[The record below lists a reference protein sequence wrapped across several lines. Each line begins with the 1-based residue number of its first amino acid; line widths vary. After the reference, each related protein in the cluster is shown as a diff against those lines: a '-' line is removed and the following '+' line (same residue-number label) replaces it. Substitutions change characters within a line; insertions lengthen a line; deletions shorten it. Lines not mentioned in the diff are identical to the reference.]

1 MTSAR
6 CGYED
11 ILIVAPYNAQVGAI
25 LRELPN
31 ARVGTVDKFQGQE
44 APISIYSMTSSSPE
58 DAPRGMDF
66 LYSRN
71 RLNVATSRARCV
83 AVVVASPAL
92 LSVRARTPKQM
103 RLANALCQFA
113 ELSARTDG
121 SSESTAADQEDA
133 QISALAWIGAAPQR
147 LAPRCDPVIIDW
159 SRSWRWQM
167 NS

>member
-1 MTSAR
+1 MR
-6 CGYED
+6 YED
-11 ILIVAPYNAQVGAI
+11 VLIVAPYNAQVGAI
-25 LRELPN
+25 QRELPQ

-83 AVVVASPAL
+83 AVVVANPAL
-92 LSVRARTPKQM
+92 LRVRARTPKQM

-113 ELSARTDG
+113 ELATPADTSAG
-121 SSESTAADQEDA
+121 SAAGDQQVA
-133 QISALAWIGAAPQR
+133 R
-147 LAPRCDPVIIDW
+147 LPSPP
-159 SRSWRWQM
+159 
-167 NS
+167 